1 MAVKNIAADF
11 TCILYCFG
19 LINVLGHQVWMQI
32 LHHSSI
38 DLIRLKLKELLW
50 LYAIEINPEFNPSL
64 EADYCIHIG
73 HHSLAR
79 GEKLALL
86 GGVFRSLAV
95 PLLQIPVQMD
105 SSQRTRLSFA
115 LFLLQT
121 PRLDLLSLHPWCCR
135 NCHHLAQ
142 L

>member
-19 LINVLGHQVWMQI
+19 LINVLGHQVWLQI
-32 LHHSSI
+32 LHHN
-38 DLIRLKLKELLW
+38 LIRLKLKELLW
-50 LYAIEINPEFNPSL
+50 LYAIKINPEFNPSL

-73 HHSLAR
+73 HHNLAR

-86 GGVFRSLAV
+86 GGVCRSLAV

-105 SSQRTRLSFA
+105 SSQRTRLAFA
-115 LFLLQT
+115 LFLFQT
-121 PRLDLLSLHPWCCR
+121 LCLDLLSLPGAP
-135 NCHHLAQ
+135 LV

>member
-19 LINVLGHQVWMQI
+19 LINVLGHQVWIQI
-32 LHHSSI
+32 LHHS
-38 DLIRLKLKELLW
+38 LISLKLKELLW

-86 GGVFRSLAV
+86 GGVCRSLAV
-95 PLLQIPVQMD
+95 PLLQIPVRMD
-105 SSQRTRLSFA
+105 SSQRTRLDFA
-115 LFLLQT
+115 LFLFQT
-121 PRLDLLSLHPWCCR
+121 PHLDLLSLHPWCCR